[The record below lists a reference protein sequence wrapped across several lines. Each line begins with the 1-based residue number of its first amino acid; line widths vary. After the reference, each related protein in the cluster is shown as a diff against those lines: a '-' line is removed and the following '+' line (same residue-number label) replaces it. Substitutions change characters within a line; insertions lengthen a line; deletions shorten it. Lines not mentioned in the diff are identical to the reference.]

1 MMTIICGIVALLLGA
16 LSFLA
21 SVIRACRDER
31 LESHQNEMGAIGWF
45 ILAAL
50 CFR

>member
-1 MMTIICGIVALLLGA
+1 MATACGAIATILGA
-16 LSFLA
+16 LA
-21 SVIRACRDER
+21 MVAAIIRGARNER
-31 LESHQNEMGAIGWF
+31 LESHQNEMSAIGWF

>member
-1 MMTIICGIVALLLGA
+1 MALSCGISALVMGA
-16 LSFLA
+16 LSFVA
-21 SVIRACRDER
+21 AIIRGAMNDYER
-31 LESHQNEMGAIGWF
+31 SNQNEMIAIGWF

>member
-1 MMTIICGIVALLLGA
+1 MMAILFGSIAVVLGG
-16 LSFLA
+16 LSFIA
-21 SVIRACRDER
+21 SVIRATLGHER
-31 LESHQNEMGAIGWF
+31 KSHENEMGAIGWF

>member
-1 MMTIICGIVALLLGA
+1 VMAIACGILALFMGAGSFVAA
-16 LSFLA
+16 
-21 SVIRACRDER
+21 VIRAALGHETK
-31 LESHQNEMGAIGWF
+31 SHENEMGAIGWF